1 MELRLWETKQTCLWS
16 HGWDLNLCSL
26 WLQFQLAHPHHAASN
41 LFYEE
46 FLQKRVSFLL
56 WALGFVLSSAGEDGI
71 IITCFTDRESE
82 NVKSKNKLSSL
93 PRPEEQPLTSEV
105 RVSWFLCP
113 VFWSLGCYSRQQPLA
128 RVYMWGELMSSHQP
142 TLPMRKPSCRREAF
156 PRVTQPAPVIAE
168 MSSCMLR
175 SPLPSWPMTPASAC
189 MMVKGRVE
197 MTEKGDVELCS
208 GKHLKSVGLLRRLSP
223 LQRGW
228 ENVFS
233 KGGRKGE
240 MSGQW
245 RETRS
250 IMSNFL
256 WPNGL

>member
-1 MELRLWETKQTCLWS
+1 MLLLLFPLSLELRLWETKQTCLWS

-128 RVYMWGELMSSHQP
+128 RVDMWGELLFQAAATCKSLYVRWTDVVSSAHSTHEEAQLQKGS
-142 TLPMRKPSCRREAF
+142 LPPRHSASPCNSRDELLHVAVPSAILAHDTSF
-156 PRVTQPAPVIAE
+156 P
-168 MSSCMLR
+168 
-175 SPLPSWPMTPASAC
+175 
-189 MMVKGRVE
+189 
-197 MTEKGDVELCS
+197 
-208 GKHLKSVGLLRRLSP
+208 LSP
-223 LQRGW
+223 
-228 ENVFS
+228 E
-233 KGGRKGE
+233 GRWQG
-240 MSGQW
+240 
-245 RETRS
+245 
-250 IMSNFL
+250 
-256 WPNGL
+256 